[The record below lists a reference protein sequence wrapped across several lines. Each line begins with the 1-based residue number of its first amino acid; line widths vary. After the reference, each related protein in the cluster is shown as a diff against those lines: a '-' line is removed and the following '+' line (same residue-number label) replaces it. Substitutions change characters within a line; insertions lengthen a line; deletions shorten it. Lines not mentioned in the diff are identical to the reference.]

1 MTSRAVDKKRQ
12 SHITKNKEI
21 HAWKYTTSCI
31 ISASSIPQ
39 KIYHKFLEKYTCIF
53 NGLWYHKYRFSLKID
68 NWFFHSVKAGV
79 QQLSGSAFRS
89 SKKKLP
95 FMGKWLNTLLIWTS
109 VFFVLI
115 QISVKENL
123 KPSLPTDDVSSLHN
137 QLFFAGSKT
146 RNLL

>member
-21 HAWKYTTSCI
+21 HAWKYSTSCI
-31 ISASSIPQ
+31 ISASCIPQ
-39 KIYHKFLEKYTCIF
+39 KISHKFLEKYTCILTGF
-53 NGLWYHKYRFSLKID
+53 DTTNIAFPWKLIID
-68 NWFFHSVKAGV
+68 LHSVKAGAP
-79 QQLSGSAFRS
+79 QLSGSAFRS

-115 QISVKENL
+115 QISVKEKL